1 MDPEVLIN
9 EVYARPPL
17 WDRASPA
24 HSNRDVVAGLWK
36 EVADA
41 CGISCD
47 LAKSK
52 WKHLRDH
59 FRCELKRCIKS
70 RQGKNGRYRS
80 SWVWFWPL
88 VFLKEQMLQPRYR
101 DGGAG
106 GGGDESAGD
115 DDTNALSGGDDT
127 LASDAGGATIKTE
140 PNTSP
145 RAPCKRR
152 RSEGLDRDFL
162 DLDRRNLLL
171 DDSSLPPGAVTYD
184 DTEHFLLSLAPAV
197 RTLPLTRQML
207 VRLKIQELVS
217 NEVIACQEAGGSAD
231 VEGLDGPSV
240 VETSLEIPEIS
251 QGWAPGG
258 GGGSGGGGDG
268 AGEGPA
274 PWASAAK

>member
-1 MDPEVLIN
+1 M
-9 EVYARPPL
+9 
-17 WDRASPA
+17 
-24 HSNRDVVAGLWK
+24 WK
-36 EVADA
+36 CSDNQFRSVFCDLSKIHVSRHLNVS
-41 CGISCD
+41 GD

-106 GGGDESAGD
+106 AGGGDESAGD

-171 DDSSLPPGAVTYD
+171 DESSLPPGAVTYD

-251 QGWAPGG
+251 QGWTPGG
-258 GGGSGGGGDG
+258 GGGGGGGGGDR
-268 AGEGPA
+268 AEEGPA
-274 PWASAAK
+274 AWASAAK